1 MIENFVKASTCK
13 VDCGNELGTGF
24 LVSESMVL
32 TARHCVI
39 ASITD
44 EIEIKLAFPEH
55 PDSLVAKVVS
65 VSEEYD
71 LCLLSI
77 SKIVDITPMK
87 FGDTMPTEGEEW
99 YAYGFPIIK
108 RAFGH
113 RVSGNILQTLN
124 EPKLKIDIDLEIK
137 QDVTLTKY
145 DGLSGAALIC
155 DDVCRGLIRLKV
167 DKTIG
172 AISAFT
178 ITEFLEQNSIQIK
191 QSKSESNDLLIQR
204 KEFQLAFEEK
214 VKNADGKYIFL
225 SGSNGIGKSSYC
237 NNFQPLD
244 SSLDMLGCYSLSS
257 VKDELGA
264 SHRIQPTVLLDWL
277 STTISIKLSGKTSR
291 KEDLS
296 YPVLIEK
303 TSKLLNEFGGYCLSQ
318 GRQGLIFIDG
328 LNEASEISEE
338 QFSLFIGLLP
348 INLPEGVTIVLTAPN
363 FENISSY
370 LNGRVDTENKIE
382 LPSLKRNVVRR
393 YCWKELKEERAT
405 TSIIKIV
412 CDKAQGHPLY
422 LRYLIEFVNNCSDL
436 EDLNE
441 FPEFSGAVGE
451 YYEKLWLK
459 LLQDQ
464 EAVNLLAIL
473 SRLRSSI
480 NIEELPKIL
489 SASER
494 TVLIPTLSR
503 VRHLLANSETTTIY
517 HSSFAEFLIEKTNQ
531 LNQDVEERI
540 AKFCID
546 NSDLKYC
553 ALNSVYHLL
562 LSGHEG
568 YLKAIKKCDQSWVD
582 QCVTIGVK
590 PDTLLFDIENV
601 LTAVTECGSTVDII
615 RMLLLS
621 HRVNFRYN
629 TLFTQSASLIAEAL
643 IALGKPQEAIQHTIR
658 FNTLIISPDETF
670 RIVVFLLDKAYI
682 KEAKE
687 LLTLLDESIEGVL
700 TSQGHQLN
708 DYITL
713 CEYRIRSLLLL
724 SLVNE
729 APDNYQAINFLMQAF
744 QIIRTNTEDLSYES
758 FLQISAA
765 LQCIIPSFNLCIL
778 ERYLG
783 LTGLKKSGVKAPE
796 NLLELL
802 ISTLKNSL
810 DWFDSF
816 QKTKKCKC
824 LPEIFSDINEA
835 LVSALYIN
843 KQLPQQDIDMLIQ
856 VGAPVSL
863 IENMNEDEPKP
874 TQIKILNDDGVE
886 LEHQQIFQGACNWR
900 IATFLSDSVDCPQF
914 NGWGKSNWL
923 NSLELILSA
932 LYWCEGTA
940 LRGKAENNENLL
952 KIAIENIQSQV
963 LLPLAFSLKER
974 ASWENSYSI
983 PEQLVPIIYK
993 KLSELYLDCFPEKSL
1008 SFLNYIGENFSS
1020 QLGIYSEG
1028 FRAALF
1034 SVINEFTSIEITST
1048 VNDQVFE
1055 ILNNWKNFIVDNLA
1069 NRHELVPELLT
1080 LIPLFVKIDSNEI
1093 AEELYQKALNVSMG
1107 PNWYKEDQFG
1117 LMLSLISSTKSL
1129 DYDQKIIP
1137 KVAGLLDK
1145 ASGEM
1150 TFQRFVRYEKAEFI
1164 GELVRH
1170 KKYAQAIGY
1179 FKKETCGTLPELL
1192 IEATKGEIDRID
1204 YLTGMR
1210 YPGGALDEQD
1220 AIFKLVHNAIDADW
1234 RLRWALLE
1242 IYLFGDERYT
1252 DQFAKEFAGLVN
1264 SFGDDSEVILEM
1276 KNRVTLLISSELSY
1290 SQQNKFLSSFQNELD
1305 KIFHNNFSVLFEGLP
1320 TGKVNESHIRHSES
1334 KVDKGVEEVDD
1345 DMLFMP
1351 GTFGRRSATKESSRL
1366 LSTAKSKIKR
1376 GNITEARNIAVSA
1389 LQVLQDGGWSIW
1401 GNLSGEASK
1410 LMDIIQSNNLDADK
1424 VSQLYAPLLLDER
1437 YEPRWRLAEHLIDR
1451 CGSIINGEDI
1461 TSLAHSVLEHIRLM
1475 VGDAKDE
1482 IDSFQFLESDETKN
1496 ISLEISD
1503 LILWLVDHPKWF
1515 RKDRAANMLVW
1526 LLSKDHTYYK
1536 TLAPEAFSMREGHGP
1551 DVLCGIFDGMS
1562 LTKPLEV
1569 WELIEPNIDVTNI
1582 LECRHI
1588 SRLAILHRIVTR
1600 ASTRGAESATN
1611 LLVKIDELLKSKGVI
1626 KGTSNENRSLP
1637 AWASC
1642 IKEVWDELYIL
1653 NIVNDEFIKCFEEE
1667 MNNVCSPLNVETAWQ
1682 LEEMVSQG
1690 FNVSKTQSL
1699 NRWEGSV
1706 RFALNIALF
1715 HSNNRNNFLILES
1728 ILRVFNPS
1736 KLSLTSVSGKKSR
1749 SNKIIEVLS
1758 NECDPKSVINNT
1770 GSVLLNYHEMIN
1782 REDLKSCL
1790 QIEITAVMTS
1800 SYSGYKATPPTDGSL
1815 FSSKV
1820 SPDTNAS
1827 IPGNEISHRID
1838 PDYVFLGIY
1847 TPAIPTKA
1855 FVKMINAQ
1863 DCDFIRSNW
1872 KEGRSS
1878 NQNTLGEPN
1887 IEGCS
1892 LEIKREKLR
1901 LPNGFNL
1908 AWVFKVNGEV
1918 IGIQRG
1924 MGL

>member
-39 ASITD
+39 ASISD
-44 EIEIKLAFPEH
+44 DIEIKLAFPEH

-65 VSEEYD
+65 VNEEYD

-77 SKIVDITPMK
+77 SKNVDITPMR

-108 RAFGH
+108 RALGH

-124 EPKLKIDIDLEIK
+124 EPKLKIDIDLAIK
-137 QDVTLTKY
+137 QDVALTQY
-145 DGLSGAALIC
+145 NGLSGAALIC

-172 AISAFT
+172 AISAFA

-191 QSKSESNDLLIQR
+191 QSKSETNDLLIQR

-214 VKNADGKYIFL
+214 VKNANGEYIFL
-225 SGSNGIGKSSYC
+225 RGSNGIGKSSYC

-264 SHRIQPTVLLDWL
+264 IHRVQPTVLFDWL
-277 STTISIKLSGKTSR
+277 STTISIKLSGKASR

-303 TSKLLNEFGGYCLSQ
+303 TSILLKEFGRYCLSQ

-328 LNEASEISEE
+328 LNEAIEISEE

-348 INLPEGVTIVLTAPN
+348 TNLPEGVTIVLTAPN
-363 FENISSY
+363 FEKISSY

-393 YCWKELKEERAT
+393 YCWKELREERAT

-441 FPEFSGAVGE
+441 FPKFSGAVGE
-451 YYEKLWLK
+451 YYEKLWIK

-480 NIEELPKIL
+480 DIKELPKIL

-503 VRHLLANSETTTIY
+503 VRHLLASSDTTTIY
-517 HSSFAEFLIEKTNQ
+517 HSSFAEFLIEKTKQ
-531 LNQDVEERI
+531 LSQDVEERI

-553 ALNSVYHLL
+553 ALNSVYHFLI
-562 LSGHEG
+562 SGNEG
-568 YLKAIKKCDQSWVD
+568 CFKAIQKCDQSWVD

-590 PDTLLFDIENV
+590 PETLLFDIENV
-601 LTAVTECGSTVDII
+601 LTAVTECGTTVDII

-629 TLFTQSASLIAEAL
+629 TLFAQSASLIAEAL

-670 RIVVFLLDKAYI
+670 RIVVFLLDKEYI

-687 LLTLLDESIEGVL
+687 LLTLLDESIEEIL

-724 SLVNE
+724 DLVNE
-729 APDNYQAINFLMQAF
+729 APDNNQVINFLMHAF
-744 QIIRTNTEDLSYES
+744 QIIRTNTEDLPDES

-783 LTGLKKSGVKAPE
+783 VTGLKEKGVKAPE
-796 NLLELL
+796 HLLELL

-816 QKTKKCKC
+816 QKTKKRKC

-835 LVSALYIN
+835 FVSGLYIN
-843 KQLPQQDIDMLIQ
+843 KQLPLQDIDTLIQ

-863 IENMNEDEPKP
+863 IENMSKDEIQP

-886 LEHQQIFQGACNWR
+886 LEHQQIFQGASNWR
-900 IATFLSDSVDCPQF
+900 IATFLSDNVDCPQF
-914 NGWGKSNWL
+914 NGWSKSNWL
-923 NSLELILSA
+923 NSFELILSA

-940 LRGKAENNENLL
+940 LRGKAESNENLL
-952 KIAIENIQSQV
+952 KIAFENIESQV
-963 LLPLAFSLKER
+963 LLPIAFSLKER
-974 ASWENSYSI
+974 VSWENSYSI

-1008 SFLNYIGENFSS
+1008 SFLNYLDENFNT

-1034 SVINEFTSIEITST
+1034 SVINEFTSVELTSA

-1080 LIPLFVKIDSNEI
+1080 LIPLFVKIDANEI
-1093 AEELYQKALNVSMG
+1093 AEELYQKVLSVSMG

-1170 KKYAQAIGY
+1170 KKHAQAIGY

-1192 IEATKGEIDRID
+1192 IEATKGEIDRVD
-1204 YLTGMR
+1204 YLTGMC

-1234 RLRWALLE
+1234 CLRWALLE

-1252 DQFAKEFAGLVN
+1252 DRFAKEFAGLVN
-1264 SFGDDSEVILEM
+1264 SFGDDSEIILEM
-1276 KNRVTLLISSELSY
+1276 KNRMTLLISSELSY

-1305 KIFHNNFSVLFEGLP
+1305 KTFHKIFSVLLGRIP
-1320 TGKVNESHIRHSES
+1320 TDKVNESNIRHSES
-1334 KVDKGVEEVDD
+1334 KVDKEVEDD
-1345 DMLFMP
+1345 DFVLP
-1351 GTFGRRSATKESSRL
+1351 GTFGQRSAMKESISL
-1366 LSTAKSKIKR
+1366 LSTAESKIKR

-1401 GNLSGEASK
+1401 GNLSGEASR
-1410 LMDIIQSNNLDADK
+1410 LMDIIQSNDLDVDK
-1424 VSQLYAPLLLDER
+1424 VSQLYSPLLLDER
-1437 YEPRWRLAEHLIDR
+1437 YDPRWRLADHLIDR
-1451 CGSIINGEDI
+1451 CGSIINGEGI
-1461 TSLAHSVLEHIRLM
+1461 TSLTHSVLEHIELM
-1475 VGDAKDE
+1475 VGDAEDE
-1482 IDSFQFLESDETKN
+1482 IERFQFLESAETKE
-1496 ISLEISD
+1496 ISLEILD
-1503 LILWLVDHPKWF
+1503 LILWLVDHPQWL
-1515 RKDRAANMLVW
+1515 RKDKAANMLVW
-1526 LLSKDHTYYK
+1526 LLNKDHSYYK

-1562 LTKPLEV
+1562 RSKPLEV

-1582 LECRHI
+1582 LECKHI

-1600 ASTRGAESATN
+1600 ASTIGSESATN
-1611 LLVKIDELLKSKGVI
+1611 LLVKIDELLSSKDPI
-1626 KGTSNENRSLP
+1626 KDSFSNDKPLP
-1637 AWASC
+1637 VWANC
-1642 IKEVWDELYIL
+1642 IKEVWDEFDSV

-1682 LEEMVSQG
+1682 LEEMVSRG

-1699 NRWEGSV
+1699 NRWEGNV

-1715 HSNNRNNFLILES
+1715 NSNNRNNFLILEP

-1736 KLSLTSVSGKKSR
+1736 KLWLTSVSGKKSR
-1749 SNKIIEVLS
+1749 SNIIIDALS
-1758 NECDPKSVINNT
+1758 NKCDPKSVVNNT
-1770 GSVLLNYHEMIN
+1770 GSVLLNYHEMVN
-1782 REDLKSCL
+1782 REDLKSSL

-1800 SYSGYKATPPTDGSL
+1800 SYSGYKATPPTDSSL
-1815 FSSKV
+1815 FCSKM
-1820 SPDTNAS
+1820 SPDINIS
-1827 IPGNEISHRID
+1827 VPGNEISHRID

-1878 NQNTLGEPN
+1878 DQHTIGQPN
-1887 IEGCS
+1887 VEGCS

-1901 LPNGFNL
+1901 LPDGFNL

-1924 MGL
+1924 VGL

>member
-874 TQIKILNDDGVE
+874 TV
-886 LEHQQIFQGACNWR
+886 
-900 IATFLSDSVDCPQF
+900 SV
-914 NGWGKSNWL
+914 
-923 NSLELILSA
+923 
-932 LYWCEGTA
+932 
-940 LRGKAENNENLL
+940 
-952 KIAIENIQSQV
+952 
-963 LLPLAFSLKER
+963 
-974 ASWENSYSI
+974 
-983 PEQLVPIIYK
+983 
-993 KLSELYLDCFPEKSL
+993 
-1008 SFLNYIGENFSS
+1008 
-1020 QLGIYSEG
+1020 
-1028 FRAALF
+1028 
-1034 SVINEFTSIEITST
+1034 
-1048 VNDQVFE
+1048 
-1055 ILNNWKNFIVDNLA
+1055 
-1069 NRHELVPELLT
+1069 
-1080 LIPLFVKIDSNEI
+1080 
-1093 AEELYQKALNVSMG
+1093 
-1107 PNWYKEDQFG
+1107 
-1117 LMLSLISSTKSL
+1117 
-1129 DYDQKIIP
+1129 
-1137 KVAGLLDK
+1137 
-1145 ASGEM
+1145 
-1150 TFQRFVRYEKAEFI
+1150 
-1164 GELVRH
+1164 
-1170 KKYAQAIGY
+1170 
-1179 FKKETCGTLPELL
+1179 
-1192 IEATKGEIDRID
+1192 
-1204 YLTGMR
+1204 
-1210 YPGGALDEQD
+1210 
-1220 AIFKLVHNAIDADW
+1220 
-1234 RLRWALLE
+1234 
-1242 IYLFGDERYT
+1242 
-1252 DQFAKEFAGLVN
+1252 
-1264 SFGDDSEVILEM
+1264 
-1276 KNRVTLLISSELSY
+1276 
-1290 SQQNKFLSSFQNELD
+1290 
-1305 KIFHNNFSVLFEGLP
+1305 
-1320 TGKVNESHIRHSES
+1320 
-1334 KVDKGVEEVDD
+1334 
-1345 DMLFMP
+1345 
-1351 GTFGRRSATKESSRL
+1351 
-1366 LSTAKSKIKR
+1366 
-1376 GNITEARNIAVSA
+1376 
-1389 LQVLQDGGWSIW
+1389 
-1401 GNLSGEASK
+1401 
-1410 LMDIIQSNNLDADK
+1410 
-1424 VSQLYAPLLLDER
+1424 
-1437 YEPRWRLAEHLIDR
+1437 
-1451 CGSIINGEDI
+1451 
-1461 TSLAHSVLEHIRLM
+1461 
-1475 VGDAKDE
+1475 
-1482 IDSFQFLESDETKN
+1482 
-1496 ISLEISD
+1496 
-1503 LILWLVDHPKWF
+1503 
-1515 RKDRAANMLVW
+1515 
-1526 LLSKDHTYYK
+1526 
-1536 TLAPEAFSMREGHGP
+1536 
-1551 DVLCGIFDGMS
+1551 
-1562 LTKPLEV
+1562 
-1569 WELIEPNIDVTNI
+1569 
-1582 LECRHI
+1582 
-1588 SRLAILHRIVTR
+1588 
-1600 ASTRGAESATN
+1600 
-1611 LLVKIDELLKSKGVI
+1611 
-1626 KGTSNENRSLP
+1626 
-1637 AWASC
+1637 
-1642 IKEVWDELYIL
+1642 
-1653 NIVNDEFIKCFEEE
+1653 
-1667 MNNVCSPLNVETAWQ
+1667 
-1682 LEEMVSQG
+1682 
-1690 FNVSKTQSL
+1690 
-1699 NRWEGSV
+1699 
-1706 RFALNIALF
+1706 
-1715 HSNNRNNFLILES
+1715 
-1728 ILRVFNPS
+1728 
-1736 KLSLTSVSGKKSR
+1736 
-1749 SNKIIEVLS
+1749 
-1758 NECDPKSVINNT
+1758 
-1770 GSVLLNYHEMIN
+1770 
-1782 REDLKSCL
+1782 
-1790 QIEITAVMTS
+1790 
-1800 SYSGYKATPPTDGSL
+1800 
-1815 FSSKV
+1815 
-1820 SPDTNAS
+1820 
-1827 IPGNEISHRID
+1827 
-1838 PDYVFLGIY
+1838 
-1847 TPAIPTKA
+1847 
-1855 FVKMINAQ
+1855 
-1863 DCDFIRSNW
+1863 
-1872 KEGRSS
+1872 
-1878 NQNTLGEPN
+1878 
-1887 IEGCS
+1887 
-1892 LEIKREKLR
+1892 
-1901 LPNGFNL
+1901 
-1908 AWVFKVNGEV
+1908 
-1918 IGIQRG
+1918 
-1924 MGL
+1924 

>member
-13 VDCGNELGTGF
+13 VDCGDELGTGF

-39 ASITD
+39 ESITD
-44 EIEIKLAFPEH
+44 DAEIELSFPEH
-55 PDSLVAKVVS
+55 PDSLVAKVIS
-65 VSEEYD
+65 VSDEYD

-77 SKIVDITPMK
+77 SEDLDITPME
-87 FGDTMPTEGEEW
+87 FGDTMPVEGEEW
-99 YAYGFPIIK
+99 YACGFPIIK
-108 RAFGH
+108 RTIGH
-113 RVSGNILQTLN
+113 RVSGNILQTLSQ
-124 EPKLKIDIDLEIK
+124 PKLKIDIDLAIK
-137 QDVTLTKY
+137 KDVALTQY
-145 DGLSGAALIC
+145 DGFSGAALIC

-167 DKTIG
+167 DKTIA
-172 AISAFT
+172 AISAVK
-178 ITEFLEQNSIQIK
+178 ITEFLEQHNVQIK
-191 QSKSESNDLLIQR
+191 QNKSKSNDILIQR

-214 VKNADGKYIFL
+214 VKDCKGGYIFL

-237 NNFQPLD
+237 NHYRPFA
-244 SSLDMLGCYSLSS
+244 SSLEMLGCYSLSS
-257 VKDELGA
+257 AREELGA
-264 SHRIQPTVLLDWL
+264 SHKVQPAVLFDWL
-277 STTISIKLSGKTSR
+277 STTISIKLSGKASR

-303 TSKLLNEFGGYCLSQ
+303 TSKLLSEFGRYCLSQ

-328 LNEASEISEE
+328 LNEALEISEE

-348 INLPEGVTIVLTAPN
+348 TKLPEGVTVVLTAPN

-382 LPSLKRNVVRR
+382 LPSLKRKVVRR
-393 YCWKELKEERAT
+393 YCWKELREERAT

-422 LRYLIEFVNNCSDL
+422 LRYLIEFINNCSDL
-436 EDLNE
+436 NDLNE
-441 FPEFSGAVGE
+441 FPKFSGAVGE

-517 HSSFAEFLIEKTNQ
+517 HSSFSEFLIEKTKQ

-553 ALNSVYHLL
+553 ALNSVYHFL
-562 LSGHEG
+562 LSGNEG
-568 YLKAIKKCDQSWVD
+568 CLKAIQKCDQSWVD

-629 TLFTQSASLIAEAL
+629 TLFAQSASLIAEAL
-643 IALGKPQEAIQHTIR
+643 VALGKPQEAIQHTIR

-670 RIVVFLLDKAYI
+670 RIVVFLLDKEYI

-708 DYITL
+708 DYIIL
-713 CEYRIRSLLLL
+713 CQYRIRSALLLDFIDENPI
-724 SLVNE
+724 S
-729 APDNYQAINFLMQAF
+729 YQAMNILYSAMKT
-744 QIIRTNTEDLSYES
+744 IHTNTEELSQED
-758 FLQISAA
+758 FFEITAE
-765 LQCIIPSFNLCIL
+765 LQCIVPSFKLCFPDI
-778 ERYLG
+778 YAG
-783 LTGLKKSGVKAPE
+783 LDELKQRGLQLPP
-796 NLLELL
+796 NMLELL
-802 ISTLKNSL
+802 ICTLDHCL
-810 DWFDSF
+810 DWFNNF
-816 QKTKKCKC
+816 QKIKKSKC
-824 LPEIFSDINEA
+824 LPEILSDIEET
-835 LVSALYIN
+835 LLSGLYIN
-843 KQLPQQDIDMLIQ
+843 ERFPTQTIDTLIQ

-863 IENMNEDEPKP
+863 IENMNEDEAQP

-886 LEHQQIFQGACNWR
+886 LEHQQIFQGASDWR
-900 IATFLSDSVDCPQF
+900 IATFLSDDVDCPQF
-914 NGWGKSNWL
+914 NGWSKSNWL

-952 KIAIENIQSQV
+952 KIAIENIQSHV
-963 LLPLAFSLKER
+963 LLPLSFSLKER
-974 ASWENSYSI
+974 VSWENSYSI

-1008 SFLNYIGENFSS
+1008 SFLNYIDENFNT

-1034 SVINEFTSIEITST
+1034 SVINEFTSLELTSA

-1069 NRHELVPELLT
+1069 NRHELVPELLM
-1080 LIPLFVKIDSNEI
+1080 LIPLFVKIDANEI
-1093 AEELYQKALNVSMG
+1093 AEDLYQKMLNVSMG

-1117 LMLSLISSTKSL
+1117 LMLSLITSTESL

-1137 KVAGLLDK
+1137 KIAGLLEK

-1150 TFQRFVRYEKAEFI
+1150 TFQRFVRYEKAELI

-1170 KKYAQAIGY
+1170 KKHTQAIGY

-1192 IEATKGEIDRID
+1192 IEATKGEIDRVD

-1252 DQFAKEFAGLVN
+1252 DRFAKEFAGLVN

-1276 KNRVTLLISSELSY
+1276 KNRMTLLISSELSY
-1290 SQQNKFLSSFQNELD
+1290 SQQNEFLSSFQNTLD
-1305 KIFHNNFSVLFEGLP
+1305 KTFHKNFSVLFGGLP
-1320 TGKVNESHIRHSES
+1320 TDKVNESHIRHSES
-1334 KVDKGVEEVDD
+1334 KVDKEVEEVDD
-1345 DMLFMP
+1345 DMFFMP
-1351 GTFGRRSATKESSRL
+1351 GTFGRRSATKEASRL
-1366 LSTAKSKIKR
+1366 LSTAESKIKR
-1376 GNITEARNIAVSA
+1376 GNTTEARNIAVSA

-1401 GNLSGEASK
+1401 GNLSGEASR

-1437 YEPRWRLAEHLIDR
+1437 YESRWRLAEHLIDR
-1451 CGSIINGEDI
+1451 CGSIINGENI
-1461 TSLAHSVLEHIRLM
+1461 TSLAHSVLEHIGLM

-1482 IDSFQFLESDETKN
+1482 IESFEFLESNDTKD
-1496 ISLEISD
+1496 ISLEILD
-1503 LILWLVDHPKWF
+1503 LILWLADHPQWL
-1515 RKDRAANMLVW
+1515 RKEKAANMLAW
-1526 LLSKDHTYYK
+1526 LLSKDHSYYK

-1562 LTKPLEV
+1562 LSKPLEV
-1569 WELIEPNIDVTNI
+1569 WELIEPNLDVTNI

-1588 SRLAILHRIVTR
+1588 SRLAILHRVVTR
-1600 ASTRGAESATN
+1600 ASTIGSESATN
-1611 LLVKIDELLKSKGVI
+1611 VLDKINELLSSKGLL
-1626 KGTSNENRSLP
+1626 KDSFNNDRPLP
-1637 AWASC
+1637 VWASC
-1642 IKEVWDELYIL
+1642 IKEVWDELYSL

-1682 LEEMVSQG
+1682 LEEMVSRG

-1699 NRWEGSV
+1699 NRWEGNV

-1715 HSNNRNNFLILES
+1715 HSNNRNNFLILEP

-1736 KLSLTSVSGKKSR
+1736 KLWLTFVSGKKSR
-1749 SNKIIEVLS
+1749 SNKIIEALS
-1758 NECDPKSVINNT
+1758 NKCDPKSVINNT

-1790 QIEITAVMTS
+1790 QVEITAVMTS
-1800 SYSGYKATPPTDGSL
+1800 SYSGYKATPPTD
-1815 FSSKV
+1815 SSHFCSKI
-1820 SPDTNAS
+1820 SPDINTS
-1827 IPGNEISHRID
+1827 VPGNEISHRID

-1863 DCDFIRSNW
+1863 DYDFIRSNW

-1878 NQNTLGEPN
+1878 NQHTLGQPN

>member
-13 VDCGNELGTGF
+13 VDCGSELGTGF
-24 LVSESMVL
+24 LVSETMVL

-39 ASITD
+39 ESITD
-44 EIEIKLAFPEH
+44 DIEITLLFPEH

-65 VSEEYD
+65 VSNEYD

-77 SKIVDITPMK
+77 SKDVDITPMQ
-87 FGDTMPTEGEEW
+87 FGDTMPAEGEKW

-108 RAFGH
+108 RTFGH
-113 RVSGNILQTLN
+113 RVSGNILQTLI
-124 EPKLKIDIDLEIK
+124 EPKLKIDIDLAIE
-137 QDVTLTKY
+137 QDVSLTQY

-155 DDVCRGLIRLKV
+155 DDVCGGLIRLKV
-167 DKTIG
+167 DKTIA
-172 AISAFT
+172 AISSVK
-178 ITEFLEQNSIQIK
+178 IKEFLKQNNVQIK
-191 QSKSESNDLLIQR
+191 ESKPVSDDFLIQR
-204 KEFQLAFEEK
+204 KEFQLTFEKK
-214 VKNADGKYIFL
+214 VKSADGKYIFL

-244 SSLDMLGCYSLSS
+244 SSVDMLGCYSLSS

-264 SHRIQPTVLLDWL
+264 SHRVQPTVLLDWL
-277 STTISIKLSGKTSR
+277 STTISIKLSGKASR

-328 LNEASEISEE
+328 LNEATEISKE

-348 INLPEGVTIVLTAPN
+348 TNLPEGVTIVLTAPS

-382 LPSLKRNVVRR
+382 LPNLKRNVVRR
-393 YCWKELKEERAT
+393 YCWKELREERAT

-441 FPEFSGAVGE
+441 FPQFSGAVGE
-451 YYEKLWLK
+451 YYEKLWIK

-480 NIEELPKIL
+480 NIKELPKIL

-503 VRHLLANSETTTIY
+503 VRHLLASSDTTTIY
-517 HSSFAEFLIEKTNQ
+517 HSSFADFLIEKTKQ
-531 LNQDVEERI
+531 LSQDVEERI

-553 ALNSVYHLL
+553 ALNSVYHFL
-562 LSGHEG
+562 LSGNEG
-568 YLKAIKKCDQSWVD
+568 CFKAIQKCDQSWVD

-601 LTAVTECGSTVDII
+601 LTAVTEYGSTVDII
-615 RMLLLS
+615 RILLLS

-629 TLFTQSASLIAEAL
+629 TLFAQSASLIAEAL
-643 IALGKPQEAIQHTIR
+643 IALGKPQEAIQNTIR
-658 FNTLIISPDETF
+658 FNTLIISPDEAF
-670 RIVVFLLDKAYI
+670 RIVVFLLDKEYI
-682 KEAKE
+682 KEAKK
-687 LLTLLDESIEGVL
+687 LLTLLDESLEGVL

-708 DYITL
+708 NYIIL
-713 CEYRIRSLLLL
+713 CQYRIRSALLLDFIDENPR
-724 SLVNE
+724 S
-729 APDNYQAINFLMQAF
+729 YQAMNILYNTMNTIQ
-744 QIIRTNTEDLSYES
+744 TNTKELSQED
-758 FLQISAA
+758 FLEVTAE
-765 LQCIIPSFNLCIL
+765 LQCIVPSFKLCFPDI
-778 ERYLG
+778 YSG
-783 LTGLKKSGVKAPE
+783 LDELKQRELKIPP
-796 NLLELL
+796 NMLELL
-802 ISTLKNSL
+802 ICTLEHCL
-810 DWFDSF
+810 DWLYNFKKI
-816 QKTKKCKC
+816 KTSKC
-824 LPEIFSDINEA
+824 LPEILSDIEET
-835 LVSALYIN
+835 LLSGLYIN
-843 KQLPQQDIDMLIQ
+843 ERFSTQTIDTLIQ

-863 IENMNEDEPKP
+863 IENMNEDDAQP

-886 LEHQQIFQGACNWR
+886 LEHQQIFQGASNWR
-900 IATFLSDSVDCPQF
+900 ISTFLSDSVDCPQF
-914 NGWGKSNWL
+914 NGWSKSNWL
-923 NSLELILSA
+923 NSFELILSA

-940 LRGKAENNENLL
+940 LRGKVENNENLL
-952 KIAIENIQSQV
+952 TIAFENIQSQV
-963 LLPLAFSLKER
+963 LLPLSFSLKER
-974 ASWENSYSI
+974 VSWENSYSI

-993 KLSELYLDCFPEKSL
+993 NLSELYLDCFPEKSL
-1008 SFLNYIGENFSS
+1008 SFLNHIDKSFNF

-1034 SVINEFTSIEITST
+1034 SVINEFTSIELTST

-1080 LIPLFVKIDSNEI
+1080 LIPLFVKIDANEI
-1093 AEELYQKALNVSMG
+1093 AEELYQKVLNVSMG

-1117 LMLSLISSTKSL
+1117 LMSSLLCNTDNL
-1129 DYDQKIIP
+1129 DYEQKIIP
-1137 KVAGLLDK
+1137 KIAGLLEK

-1164 GELVRH
+1164 GELIRH
-1170 KKYAQAIGY
+1170 KKHTQAIGY

-1192 IEATKGEIDRID
+1192 IEATKGEIDRVD

-1252 DQFAKEFAGLVN
+1252 GRFAKEFAGLVN
-1264 SFGDDSEVILEM
+1264 SFGDDSEIILEM
-1276 KNRVTLLISSELSY
+1276 KNRMTLLISSELSY
-1290 SQQNKFLSSFQNELD
+1290 SQQNEFLSSFQNELD
-1305 KIFHNNFSVLFEGLP
+1305 KTFHKDFSVLLGSFP
-1320 TGKVNESHIRHSES
+1320 TDKVNESHIRYSES
-1334 KVDKGVEEVDD
+1334 KVDKEVEEVDD
-1345 DMLFMP
+1345 DILFMP
-1351 GTFGRRSATKESSRL
+1351 GMFGRRSATKESSRL
-1366 LSTAKSKIKR
+1366 LSTAESKIKR

-1401 GNLSGEASK
+1401 GNLSGEASS
-1410 LMDIIQSNNLDADK
+1410 LMNIIQSNNLDADK
-1424 VSQLYAPLLLDER
+1424 VSQLYAPLLLNER
-1437 YEPRWRLAEHLIDR
+1437 YQPRWRLAEHLINK
-1451 CGSIINGEDI
+1451 CAGILNKGDI
-1461 TSLAHSVLEHIRLM
+1461 ASVSHSVLEHIGLM

-1482 IDSFQFLESDETKN
+1482 IESFEFLESTDSKD
-1496 ISLEISD
+1496 ISVEILD
-1503 LILWLVDHPKWF
+1503 LILWLADHPQWL
-1515 RKDRAANMLVW
+1515 RKEKAANMLAW
-1526 LLSKDHTYYK
+1526 LLSKDHSYYK

-1562 LTKPLEV
+1562 LSKPLEI
-1569 WELIEPNIDVTNI
+1569 WELIEPNLDITNI

-1600 ASTRGAESATN
+1600 ASTIGSKSATN
-1611 LLVKIDELLKSKGVI
+1611 LLVKIDELLKSKDVI
-1626 KGTSNENRSLP
+1626 KGISNDNRSLP
-1637 AWASC
+1637 VWASC
-1642 IKEVWDELYIL
+1642 IKEVWDELDSL
-1653 NIVNDEFIKCFEEE
+1653 NIVNDELIKFFEEE
-1667 MNNVCSPLNVETAWQ
+1667 MNNVCSPLNIETVWQ
-1682 LEEMVSQG
+1682 LEEMVSRG

-1699 NRWEGSV
+1699 NRWEGNV

-1715 HSNNRNNFLILES
+1715 NSNNRHNFLILEQ

-1736 KLSLTSVSGKKSR
+1736 KLWLTSVSGKKSR
-1749 SNKIIEVLS
+1749 SNKIIDVILKT
-1758 NECDPKSVINNT
+1758 CDPKSVINNT
-1770 GSVLLNYHEMIN
+1770 GSVLLNYSEMIN
-1782 REDLKSCL
+1782 REDIKSNL

-1800 SYSGYKATPPTDGSL
+1800 GYSGYKATPPTDSSL
-1815 FSSKV
+1815 FCSKM
-1820 SPDTNAS
+1820 SPDINTS
-1827 IPGNEISHRID
+1827 VPGNEISHRID

-1878 NQNTLGEPN
+1878 NYECIGQPN

-1918 IGIQRG
+1918 IGIQHG
-1924 MGL
+1924 VGL

>member
-382 LPSLKRNVVRR
+382 LPSLKRNVVRH

-729 APDNYQAINFLMQAF
+729 APDNYQAINFLMQAL

-765 LQCIIPSFNLCIL
+765 LQCIIPSFNLCTL

-783 LTGLKKSGVKAPE
+783 LNGLKKSGVKAPE

-952 KIAIENIQSQV
+952 IIAIENIQSQV

-1334 KVDKGVEEVDD
+1334 KVDKGVEEVDED
-1345 DMLFMP
+1345 ILFMP

-1482 IDSFQFLESDETKN
+1482 IDSFQFLESDETKD